1 MLTGSTIPHSRADYQ
16 QGFTPLRFRQ
26 WGSDYGAWQRVA
38 DETAGLDCVGL
49 VASAEA

>member
-1 MLTGSTIPHSRADYQ
+1 MIVAWS
-16 QGFTPLRFRQ
+16 GFSKGAPGALRFRQ